1 MLQSSW
7 IAVVLFSLAVVLYR
21 RGLRKPCE
29 HVDARVGDEL
39 EAVLGAIER
48 EP

>member
-7 IAVVLFSLAVVLYR
+7 IAIVLFSLAVVLYR

-29 HVDARVGDEL
+29 SLDARVDDEL
-39 EAVLGAIER
+39 DAVLGAIER